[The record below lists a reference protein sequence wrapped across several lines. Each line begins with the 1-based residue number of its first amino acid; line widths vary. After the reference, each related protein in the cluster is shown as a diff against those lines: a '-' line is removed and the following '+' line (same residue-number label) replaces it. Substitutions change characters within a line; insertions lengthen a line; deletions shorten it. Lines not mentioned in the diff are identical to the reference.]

1 MDDHKE
7 KLRLYIERSVCNV
20 CPYEDKDLQVAYQV
34 GFLQGVMI
42 RMILM
47 DNKNL
52 SLFKK
57 IVEENKNGSKK

>member
-1 MDDHKE
+1 MDEYQE
-7 KLRLYIERSVCNV
+7 KILLYIQRSVQNV
-20 CPYEDKDLQVAYQV
+20 CPYEEKDLQVAYQL
-34 GFLQGVMI
+34 GFMQGVMV

-57 IVEENKNGSKK
+57 IIEENKNG

>member
-1 MDDHKE
+1 MDDYQE
-7 KLRLYIERSVCNV
+7 KLRLYIERSIQNV

-57 IVEENKNGSKK
+57 IVEENKNG